1 MGMGKRES
9 YQTRRPGRGGRADS
23 ARGCGFGFGFG
34 FGFDFDFDFGMGMGF
49 GMDFANAI
57 ASADVSMTISPH
69 VGASRSLTI

>member
-1 MGMGKRES
+1 MGKRES

-23 ARGCGFGFGFG
+23 ARGCGFGF
-34 FGFDFDFDFGMGMGF
+34 DFDFGMGMGF
-49 GMDFANAI
+49 GMGFANAI

>member
-1 MGMGKRES
+1 MGKRES

-23 ARGCGFGFGFG
+23 ARGCGFGFGF
-34 FGFDFDFDFGMGMGF
+34 DFDFDFGMG
-49 GMDFANAI
+49 FANAI

>member
-34 FGFDFDFDFGMGMGF
+34 FDFDFGMGMGF
-49 GMDFANAI
+49 GMGFANAI

>member
-1 MGMGKRES
+1 MGKRES

-23 ARGCGFGFGFG
+23 ARGCGFGF
-34 FGFDFDFDFGMGMGF
+34 DFDFDFGMGFGF
-49 GMDFANAI
+49 GMGFANAI

>member
-23 ARGCGFGFGFG
+23 ARGCGFGFGFASG
-34 FGFDFDFDFGMGMGF
+34 FGFDFDFGMG
-49 GMDFANAI
+49 FANAI

>member
-1 MGMGKRES
+1 MGKRES

-23 ARGCGFGFGFG
+23 ARGCGFGFGF
-34 FGFDFDFDFGMGMGF
+34 DFDFDFGMGMGM
-49 GMDFANAI
+49 GMGFANAI

>member
-1 MGMGKRES
+1 MGKRES

-23 ARGCGFGFGFG
+23 ARGCGFGFGF
-34 FGFDFDFDFGMGMGF
+34 DFDFGMGMGM
-49 GMDFANAI
+49 GMGFANAI

>member
-1 MGMGKRES
+1 MGKRES

-23 ARGCGFGFGFG
+23 ARGCGFGF
-34 FGFDFDFDFGMGMGF
+34 DFDFDFGMGMGF
-49 GMDFANAI
+49 GMGFANAI

>member
-1 MGMGKRES
+1 MGKRES

-23 ARGCGFGFGFG
+23 ARGCGFGFGFASG
-34 FGFDFDFDFGMGMGF
+34 FGFDFDFGMG
-49 GMDFANAI
+49 FANAI

>member
-23 ARGCGFGFGFG
+23 ARGCGFGFGF
-34 FGFDFDFDFGMGMGF
+34 DFDFGMGMGM
-49 GMDFANAI
+49 GMGFANAI

>member
-34 FGFDFDFDFGMGMGF
+34 FDFDFDFGMGMGM
-49 GMDFANAI
+49 GMGFANAI